1 MWDGV
6 FGAED
11 IQEIIR
17 QILLYNKKFAAHNPR
32 KGLLYRLTTMQS
44 DAHETLVERFDEM
57 NEMLNEKVLNEELG
71 DKARTHMNKLQR
83 MFDVYSR
90 RQREVGSVV
99 LLSL

>member
-1 MWDGV
+1 
-6 FGAED
+6 
-11 IQEIIR
+11 
-17 QILLYNKKFAAHNPR
+17 
-32 KGLLYRLTTMQS
+32 MQS

-99 LLSL
+99 LLSLWSCQHARAVCARSSRNALSKSTAKQADAQSWPGKHPLQWL